1 MIWIL
6 PNFVDV
12 KISKYFIIEGEGR
25 NMERIAKAIE
35 EMGNYNDSDVIAQLK
50 EIERSLDQIAENMDD
65 MTKELK
71 RGNDMRQEKR
81 ESKRSRK

>member
-1 MIWIL
+1 
-6 PNFVDV
+6 
-12 KISKYFIIEGEGR
+12 
-25 NMERIAKAIE
+25 MERIAKAIE